1 MTEPF
6 ADVAH
11 VDTAD
16 LLVDTTRDQPI
27 IGLRFHAGAE
37 HVTIPLSRPFA
48 EEVAKILLACSAVY
62 SGERWP
68 FFVKESASP
77 RAVSPAK
84 WRPTHKE
91 RT

>member
-1 MTEPF
+1 MTEQQPF
-6 ADVAH
+6 ADVEH
-11 VDTAD
+11 VGAAD

-48 EEVAKILLACSAVY
+48 EEVAKNLLACSAIY

-68 FFVKESASP
+68 FFVKESKKT

-84 WRPTHKE
+84 ARLGFT
-91 RT
+91 

>member
-6 ADVAH
+6 AGVEH
-11 VDTAD
+11 VDIAD
-16 LLVDTTRDQPI
+16 LLVDTTKDQPV

-48 EEVAKILLACSAVY
+48 EEVAKNILACSAIY

-68 FFVKESASP
+68 FFVKERSASP
-77 RAVSPAK
+77 RAVTPAK
-84 WRPTHKE
+84 WQPNA
-91 RT
+91 